1 MKINKY
7 QQTIKFMHMKTSN
20 ILLSIFFVA
29 ATISVSAQDYTV
41 DVNKSQVKWLG
52 TKVTG
57 KHNGTISV
65 KSGEMSLKND
75 KISSGTFVIDMNSI
89 VNEDLTDAGYN
100 QKLVGHLK
108 SDDFFGV
115 ATYPE
120 AKLVVTK
127 ATAFKNNQADVRG
140 DLTIKNKTNSILFT
154 VTKNGDKYLA
164 KITVDR
170 SKFDVKYGS
179 NSFFDNL
186 GDKAISDE
194 FNLDIELVVAA
205 K

>member
-1 MKINKY
+1 MR
-7 QQTIKFMHMKTSN
+7 TIN
-20 ILLSIFFVA
+20 ILLSVFFIVL
-29 ATISVSAQDYTV
+29 TITASAQNYTV
-41 DVNKSQVKWLG
+41 DVQKSKVKWLG

-57 KHNGTISV
+57 KHNGSLLI
-65 KSGEMSLKND
+65 KSGEMTVKEE
-75 KISSGTFVIDMNSI
+75 KIASGTFIIDMNSI
-89 VNEDLTDAGYN
+89 VCEDLEDAGYN

-127 ATAFKNNQADVRG
+127 ATVFKNNQADVRG
-140 DLTIKNKTNSILFT
+140 DFTIKNKTNSILFT
-154 VTKNGDKYLA
+154 VTRSGDKFVA
-164 KITVDR
+164 KITIDR
-170 SKFDVKYGS
+170 SKFDVRYGS

-194 FNLDIELVVAA
+194 FVLDVDLFASA

>member
-1 MKINKY
+1 
-7 QQTIKFMHMKTSN
+7 MKTIN
-20 ILLSIFFVA
+20 ILLSVLFIA
-29 ATISVSAQDYTV
+29 ASIAVSAQEYTV
-41 DVNKSQVKWLG
+41 DVQKSKVKWLG

-57 KHNGTISV
+57 KHNGTILI
-65 KSGEMSLKND
+65 KSGEMSVKND

-115 ATYPE
+115 ATYPD

-154 VTKNGDKYLA
+154 VTKSGDKYIA
-164 KITVDR
+164 KITIDR

-179 NSFFDNL
+179 NSFFENL

-194 FNLDIELVVAA
+194 FNLDVELVVAT